1 MDAPEIDSF
10 PVAELPHRY
19 GIGRSVVY
27 KRLHGL
33 GIHPQQQGRR
43 SYVDG
48 NQLKLLDDLDEHIR
62 RDGTIASFVEQ
73 QAEIEPVQPEPSGEI
88 APTISAIERLAAAFS
103 PTETGRTDPLEAHDQ
118 LYKAAER
125 DYRLDAAEL
134 GEILG
139 VTAGAISRRGTEFR
153 AKGFRVTYAGREGR
167 RKLYRIA
174 RDADSS
180 YLAATE
186 AGTGSRKKEK
196 KKQKKKN
203 Y

>member
-10 PVAELPHRY
+10 PVAELPRRY

-48 NQLKLLDDLDEHIR
+48 DQLKLLDDLDEHIR
-62 RDGTIASFVEQ
+62 RNGTIASFVER
-73 QAEIEPVQPEPSGEI
+73 QAEIEPAQPEPSGEI
-88 APTISAIERLAAAFS
+88 APTISAIERLAAALS
-103 PTETGRTDPLEAHDQ
+103 PSETSRADPLEPHDQ

-125 DYRLDAAEL
+125 GYWLNAAEL

-153 AKGFRVTYAGREGR
+153 AKGFRISHVGRERR
-167 RKLYRIA
+167 RKLYQICL
-174 RDADSS
+174 D
-180 YLAATE
+180 
-186 AGTGSRKKEK
+186 
-196 KKQKKKN
+196 
-203 Y
+203 